1 MKATVFE
8 KLIRKVVREEIDYA
22 LRREIKTLKE
32 DLCEELKPTIVEQS
46 PQRTPIPKNV
56 QTSLK
61 EKIMG
66 KKPIS
71 KKADINKNKKIEPW
85 EAARSRAIAKSMAK
99 KKPKMKKGGSA
110 TKGTHVTKEG
120 KTAKKGLWYN
130 IHQKRKRGAKM
141 RKPGAKG
148 APTAAALKRSQS

>member
-32 DLCEELKPTIVEQS
+32 DLRDELKPTIVEQQI
-46 PQRTPIPKNV
+46 QRTPVPQNV

-66 KKPIS
+66 KPIVQS
-71 KKADINKNKKIEPW
+71 FTSNGALNDLLNETAQGNTNLESTLIP
-85 EAARSRAIAKSMAK
+85 EAPMPTEVSNVVNRDYRELMRAIDK
-99 KKPKMKKGGSA
+99 KKNSKS
-110 TKGTHVTKEG
+110 
-120 KTAKKGLWYN
+120 
-130 IHQKRKRGAKM
+130 
-141 RKPGAKG
+141 
-148 APTAAALKRSQS
+148 

>member
-32 DLCEELKPTIVEQS
+32 DLRDELKPTIVEHQV
-46 PQRTPIPKNV
+46 QRTPIPQNV

-66 KKPIS
+66 KPIAQS
-71 KKADINKNKKIEPW
+71 FTSNGALNDLLNETAQGNTNLESTLTPEAPMPTAVANVVNKDYRELM
-85 EAARSRAIAKSMAK
+85 RAIDK
-99 KKPKMKKGGSA
+99 KKNSRP
-110 TKGTHVTKEG
+110 
-120 KTAKKGLWYN
+120 
-130 IHQKRKRGAKM
+130 
-141 RKPGAKG
+141 
-148 APTAAALKRSQS
+148 

>member
-32 DLCEELKPTIVEQS
+32 DLRDELKPTIVEHQV
-46 PQRTPIPKNV
+46 QRTPIPQNV

-66 KKPIS
+66 KPIAQS
-71 KKADINKNKKIEPW
+71 FTSNGALNDLLNETAQGNTNLESILTPEVPMPTEVSNVVNRDYRELM
-85 EAARSRAIAKSMAK
+85 RAIDK
-99 KKPKMKKGGSA
+99 KKNSRP
-110 TKGTHVTKEG
+110 
-120 KTAKKGLWYN
+120 
-130 IHQKRKRGAKM
+130 
-141 RKPGAKG
+141 
-148 APTAAALKRSQS
+148 